1 MMNMPLKDPL
11 KDARQTTTTKF
22 RHGLI
27 EVLCVRCLGEG
38 SYLIGSGFGHWA
50 ECFAC
55 DGFGD
60 KWRTYDGEEFKKGTL
75 PLRITNQSQAV
86 ETVDPVYFWSHI
98 KPADE
103 NGCRMW
109 DGDKNNAGY
118 GYLLWATTSR
128 LAHRVAWRLTHG
140 RPVPDGM
147 TLDHYRMN
155 KGEPCSKL
163 CVEHVE
169 PVTLKENL
177 RRYHE
182 WSNKRD
188 GVSYS
193 KVKVCKRGHEG
204 SRNDRDKFGK
214 CLECKKITDKKYRKS
229 DRS

>member
-1 MMNMPLKDPL
+1 M
-11 KDARQTTTTKF
+11 
-22 RHGLI
+22 
-27 EVLCVRCLGEG
+27 
-38 SYLIGSGFGHWA
+38 GSGFGHWA

-75 PLRITNQSQAV
+75 PLHITNPSQAV
-86 ETVDPVYFWSHI
+86 ETVDQVYFWSHV

-109 DGDKNNAGY
+109 DGDKNKSGY
-118 GYLLWATTSR
+118 GFLQWATTSK

-140 RPVPDGM
+140 PVPEGM

-169 PVTLKENL
+169 PVPFKENV

-182 WSNKRD
+182 WRKKRD
-188 GVSYS
+188 GVSRS
-193 KVKVCKRGHEG
+193 KQTTCNKGHERSPENLDTQG
-204 SRNDRDKFGK
+204 H
-214 CLECKKITDKKYRKS
+214 CLTCKKANNRAKYLKRKEALTVHGRIIV
-229 DRS
+229 DRAPSQ